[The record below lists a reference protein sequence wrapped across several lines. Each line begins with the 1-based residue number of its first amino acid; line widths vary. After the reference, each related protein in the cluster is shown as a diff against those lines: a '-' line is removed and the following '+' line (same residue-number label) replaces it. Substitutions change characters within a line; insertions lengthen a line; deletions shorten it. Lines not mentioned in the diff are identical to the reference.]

1 MKPNFKFN
9 GIRKPYCSYLD
20 YEAQYGLERELE
32 INSVKGRPGG
42 VLNGISIKPREIEV
56 TFLFDSFEVENMDIN
71 KIADD
76 AVNWLTTDEPV
87 EMIFD
92 REPDKIYYAM
102 LQGKLDVEGIIAY
115 SKVTATFICLDPYK
129 YSTNT
134 YTNTA
139 ISDQLAIVNKGNAPT
154 PPLITARAIKAAS
167 SYMITK
173 GDEDYFMVGDDD
185 VDKTIKDYTPELFN
199 SELRTLSGWTKQGAG
214 VINDNYTG
222 GTTGGSF
229 SQSSTKE
236 SVYLN
241 LDTITAQ
248 TGWNGAEYRKSFGR
262 SAQDFST
269 TAKIALYQKNKGS
282 THFAQYV
289 YDTDNRLLASI
300 GYVNSSSS
308 QNTGR
313 IIVTIFDQTGNQ
325 KKIYDYKN
333 NPKFYNWDDI
343 IVYMRLKRVGNTFY
357 IKTWKYKEVEY
368 PKRIVPVDIHE
379 TVWVDKGDF
388 YQRPIASLGLYSA
401 KNGLNKHMR
410 TYILGTYTHE
420 ILPKPPA
427 AKDKFIKQGDLLQ
440 IDMKNKTVT
449 LNDEPILSE
458 KTFGSDWFELDSGL
472 TEMFVMPEGIFD
484 TTAEWKDRFQ

>member
-1 MKPNFKFN
+1 MSNFSFD
-9 GIRKPYCSYLD
+9 GIRKNYCD
-20 YEAQYGLERELE
+20 YMDYKSGWGQTRELE
-32 INSVKGRPGG
+32 ITDVKGRPGG
-42 VLNGISIKPREIEV
+42 VLTNIAEKSREIEANILV
-56 TFLFDSFEVENMDIN
+56 DATYNAQTLEEL
-71 KIADD
+71 ADD
-76 AVNWLTTDEPV
+76 FISWLTTNEPKPL
-87 EMIFD
+87 IFD
-92 REPDKIYYAM
+92 REPDKIYYAI
-102 LQGKLDVEGIIAY
+102 LSSQIDVERFVTFG
-115 SKVTATFICLDPYK
+115 KVTVKFTCIDPYK
-129 YSTNT
+129 YASEGSK
-134 YTNTA
+134 NTA
-139 ISDQLAIVNKGNAPT
+139 ISDQVSIVNSGNANT
-154 PPLITARAIKAAS
+154 PITVEARALKPS
-167 SYMITK
+167 SYFMITK
-173 GDEDYFMVGDDD
+173 GDEEYFMIGDDD
-185 VDKTIKDYTPELFN
+185 VDKTVKDYTPELFN

-236 SVYLN
+236 SLYLN
-241 LDTITAQ
+241 LDTITAE

-313 IIVTIFDQTGNQ
+313 IIVTVFDQTGNQ

-343 IVYMRLKRVGNTFY
+343 VVYMRLKRIGNTFY

-368 PKRIVPVDIHE
+368 PKRITPVDVHE
-379 TVWVDKGDF
+379 VAWVDKGNF

-401 KNGLNKHMR
+401 NNGLNKHMR

-420 ILPKPPA
+420 ILPKPPKA
-427 AKDKFIKQGDLLQ
+427 RDMFLKEGDLIT
-440 IDMKNKTVT
+440 IDMQNENVMV
-449 LNDEPILSE
+449 NDEPMLE
-458 KTFGSDWFELDSGL
+458 RKTFGSDFFNVDKNYNELF
-472 TEMFVMPEGIFD
+472 TFPTGIFD
-484 TTAEWKDRFQ
+484 TTIYWQYRYL